1 MAYLH
6 KNCKAHTKRGKKCTR
21 LAVEDGL
28 CSQHFKA
35 KFNHKPAL
43 KFRLRNPHTF
53 SIAKVMSPIK
63 GCPPGMEKRKGYVRR
78 SFIRNSTGTPVKGTK
93 VPATCVPDR
102 GAKGRAWKLKN
113 KTLGIG
119 ALKKGELKIFGYSS
133 KKSEAVRHTSI
144 RKAADSYG
152 ALPVERKLNA
162 LAVYNSKR
170 SPILSNIFKQD
181 SLYAAKLYKKTKA

>member
-1 MAYLH
+1 MAHLH
-6 KNCKAHTKRGKKCTR
+6 KNCKAHTKSGKKCTR
-21 LAVEDGL
+21 LAVEGGL
-28 CSQHFKA
+28 CAQHYKT
-35 KFNHKPAL
+35 KFHHAPAM

-53 SIAKVMSPIK
+53 TVAKVMSPTK

-78 SFIRNSTGTPVKGTK
+78 AFFRKSGSVVHGSK
-93 VPATCVPDR
+93 VAASCIPDR

-119 ALKKGELKIFGYSS
+119 PLKKGELKVFGYSS
-133 KKSEAVRHTSI
+133 KKSEAVRRSAI
-144 RKAADSYG
+144 RKAASAYG

-170 SPILSNIFKQD
+170 SPIMSNLFKQD
-181 SLYAAKLYKKTKA
+181 SLYAANLYRKSKV